1 MFHPILTMSSYINLS
16 ENHQNRSLDVEWFK
30 DNLTHAVPT
39 PNASKPSANEAEILV
54 EYYLN
59 GVLGI
64 TVIFLGLFGNL
75 LTIVVLTR
83 RTMKSSTN
91 CFLTA
96 LALWDMMVLLSTLF
110 LITLPQLSAKYSK
123 MVFPYIV
130 AYFYPLAL
138 VSQTTTVWITVS
150 FTVERYI
157 AVCHP
162 LRAASMCTIARARIV
177 IFMVSLVSFI
187 YNLCRWFEYRIVT
200 TEKVTD
206 GNQKEITL
214 SFEQT
219 KLGSNKIYN
228 EIYFLWM
235 YLFIMFV
242 IPLTTLAVLN
252 TFLIRAVKRSQ
263 KQQRDMNV
271 RQSRENNVTIMLIS
285 LVIVF
290 MICQVPALI
299 YNVAYSINY
308 EIIKSTLH
316 WQVLSSLRNFMV
328 TFNSTVNFILYCAFG
343 QKFRQ
348 VFVRTFCKCFL
359 NQNDFKSI
367 TYHGTAI
374 QAETSRKKY
383 ITMLKGN
390 RPQHCA
396 IELSSNITC
405 NTVMTKYSP
414 SNHCHLSAETKHL
427 LSNYQNGRY
436 RQRLQGKNNCFSNMN
451 EENKIF

>member
-1 MFHPILTMSSYINLS
+1 MNSYINLS
-16 ENHQNRSLDVEWFK
+16 ENYLNKSQDMEWYK
-30 DNLTHAVPT
+30 DNLTLLT
-39 PNASKPSANEAEILV
+39 KNTSKPSANEAVTLV

-64 TVIFLGLFGNL
+64 SVIFLGLFGNL
-75 LTIVVLTR
+75 LTIAVLTR

-96 LALWDMMVLLSTLF
+96 LALWDMMVLVSTLF

-123 MVFPYIV
+123 TIFPYIV

-200 TEKVTD
+200 IEKVMD
-206 GNQKEITL
+206 GNQKEITV

-308 EIIKSTLH
+308 EIIKSTLP

-328 TFNSTVNFILYCAFG
+328 TFNSTINFILYCAFG

-348 VFVRTFCKCFL
+348 VFVHTFCKCFL
-359 NQNDFKSI
+359 NQDKSL
-367 TYHGTAI
+367 TYHGTAF
-374 QAETSRKKY
+374 QAETNRKKY
-383 ITMLKGN
+383 ITMLKGK

-405 NTVMTKYSP
+405 NTVITKYSP
-414 SNHCHLSAETKHL
+414 TIHHKPSAETKHL

-436 RQRLQGKNNCFSNMN
+436 RQRLQDKNNCFSNMK